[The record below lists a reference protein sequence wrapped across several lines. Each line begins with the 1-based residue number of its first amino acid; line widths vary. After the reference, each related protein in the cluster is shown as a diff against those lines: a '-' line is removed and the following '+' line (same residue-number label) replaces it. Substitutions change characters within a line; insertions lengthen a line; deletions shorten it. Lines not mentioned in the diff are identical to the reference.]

1 MGKKNLSSKDCRE
14 EGILELVLK
23 MIRSQ
28 PGEKG
33 GAFQA
38 EKRTEAKAQRK
49 ERRWHVQIREIQ

>member
-1 MGKKNLSSKDCRE
+1 MGKKNLSSKDSRE

-38 EKRTEAKAQRK
+38 EKTTEAKAQRK